1 MKRTI
6 LMASAVALMAGCGKT
21 ADAPKPLAPLTSGI
35 DRSHI
40 DAAVRPQDDLYRHL
54 NGKWLDSFEIPAD
67 KARYGS
73 FTKLS
78 DDAEANLK
86 AIIDSA
92 STATGSKAGSEAQQ
106 IGDLYKSFMAE
117 ATIEANGLKALDG
130 SLKSIAALPDAKA
143 VPATMATLT
152 LLGVGTPF
160 VPYVHQDNKDST
172 RYVVDLY
179 QYGLGLPD
187 RDYYLKDTEK
197 YVQTRTQYRAH
208 IEKMLGLAGDKDAA
222 AKAKAIF
229 GFETELAKLQWDKV
243 ENRDPL
249 KTYNKFELAKL
260 AELAPGFDF
269 TSWLA
274 AGSMAGK
281 VDYLIVSQPSYITG
295 MAKLLQSAPL
305 DTWKAYLQWRVI
317 SEYAPYLPKAFV
329 DESFA
334 FYGTALRGIPQNE
347 ARWKRGVALVE
358 SSVGEAL
365 GKLYV
370 EKHFPA
376 ENKARMETL
385 VSNLLAA
392 YKSSIDTLPWMSEAT
407 RKEAQAKLAKF
418 SPKIGYPV
426 RWKDYSKLVITP
438 DDLVGNVARARAV
451 SYQMEMAKLG
461 KPIDREE
468 WGMTPQTV
476 NAYYNPEKN
485 EIVFPAAILQP
496 PFFNAAAD
504 DAVNYGGIGAVIGHE
519 ISHGF
524 DDQGSQYDGDGNLR
538 QWFTEDDL
546 KNFKARTAALVA
558 QYAAYEP
565 VKGYH
570 VNGELTLGENVAD
583 LSGLAIAYK
592 AYKLSLGGKPA
603 PVIDGLTGDQRF
615 YLGWAQVWRG
625 KDREAEAIRRLTVD
639 PHSPPGIRGN
649 GSLVN
654 QAGFY
659 EAFEVKEGD
668 KMYLAPEARVSI
680 W

>member
-1 MKRTI
+1 
-6 LMASAVALMAGCGKT
+6 MASALALLAGCGKT
-21 ADAPKPLAPLTSGI
+21 AEAPKPAAPLTSGI
-35 DRSHI
+35 DGQYI

-54 NGKWLDSFEIPAD
+54 NGKWLDGFEIPAD
-67 KARYGS
+67 KARFGA

-86 AIIDSA
+86 AIIEAASA
-92 STATGSKAGSEAQQ
+92 ASNAKPGSETQQ
-106 IGDLYKSFMAE
+106 IGDLFKSFMNE
-117 ATIEANGLKALDG
+117 AKIEANGLKSLDEAL
-130 SLKSIAALPDAKA
+130 KNIAALPDSKA

-160 VPYVHQDNKDST
+160 VPFVHQDNKDST

-208 IEKMLGLAGDKDAA
+208 IEKMLGLTGDKAAA
-222 AKAKAIF
+222 AKADAIF
-229 GFETELAKLQWDKV
+229 AFENDLARLQWDKV
-243 ENRDPL
+243 ENRNPV
-249 KTYNKFELAKL
+249 KTYNKVELAKL
-260 AELAPGFDF
+260 SALAPGFDF
-269 TSWLA
+269 TAWLT
-274 AGSMAGK
+274 AGGMAGK
-281 VDYLIVSQPSYITG
+281 LDYLIISQPSYITG
-295 MAKLLQSAPL
+295 VAKLLRTAPL

-317 SEYAPYLPKAFV
+317 SEFAPYLPKAFV
-329 DESFA
+329 DENFA
-334 FYGTALRGIPQNE
+334 FYGTVLRGIPENRP
-347 ARWKRGVALVE
+347 RWKRGVELVE
-358 SSVGEAL
+358 GSVGEAL

-376 ENKARMETL
+376 DNKARMEVL
-385 VSNLLAA
+385 VKNLLAA
-392 YKSSIDTLPWMSEAT
+392 YKASVDTLPWMSEAT
-407 RKEAQAKLAKF
+407 KNEARAKLAKF

-426 RWKDYSKLVITP
+426 RWKDYSKLVIVP
-438 DDLVGNVARARAV
+438 DDLVGNVARAHAV
-451 SYQMEMAKLG
+451 SYQMEIAKLG

-468 WGMTPQTV
+468 WGITPQTV

-496 PFFNAAAD
+496 PFFDVAAD
-504 DAVNYGGIGAVIGHE
+504 DAANYGGIGAVIGHE

-524 DDQGSQYDGDGNLR
+524 DDQGGQYDGDGNLR

-565 VKGYH
+565 VAGYH
-570 VNGELTLGENVAD
+570 VNGELTLGENIAD

-592 AYKLSLGGKPA
+592 AYKLSLGGKEA

-615 YLGWAQVWRG
+615 YLGWAQIWRG
-625 KDREAEAIRRLTVD
+625 KDREPEAIRRLTVD
-639 PHSPPGIRGN
+639 PHSPPAVRGN

-659 EAFEVKEGD
+659 EAFNVKEGD
-668 KMYLAPEARVSI
+668 KMYLPPEARVSI

>member
-6 LMASAVALMAGCGKT
+6 LMASALALLAGCGKT
-21 ADAPKPLAPLTSGI
+21 AEAPKPVAPLSSGI
-35 DRSHI
+35 DGSHI
-40 DAAVRPQDDLYRHL
+40 DAAIRPQDDLYRHL
-54 NGKWLDSFEIPAD
+54 SGKWLESFEIPAD

-78 DDAEANLK
+78 DDSEANLK
-86 AIIDSA
+86 AIIEA
-92 STATGSKAGSEAQQ
+92 AAAIPEVKPGTEAQQ
-106 IGDLYKSFMAE
+106 IGDLFKSYLDEAKVEAVGLKPLAE
-117 ATIEANGLKALDG
+117 TLRTIEQMTDKAL
-130 SLKSIAALPDAKA
+130 
-143 VPATMATLT
+143 VPGTMATLSMI
-152 LLGVGTPF
+152 GVGSPF
-160 VPYVHQDNKDST
+160 VPFVHQDNKDST
-172 RYVVDLY
+172 KYIVDVY

-197 YVQTRTQYRAH
+197 YVQTRMQYQAH

-229 GFETELAKLQWDKV
+229 GFETELAKIQWDKV
-243 ENRDPL
+243 ENRDPV

-269 TSWLA
+269 SAWLA
-274 AGSMAGK
+274 AGGMTGK
-281 VDYLIVSQPSYITG
+281 LDYLIVSQPTYVTG
-295 MAKLLQSAPL
+295 VAKLLKSAPL
-305 DTWKAYLQWRVI
+305 ATWKAYFQWRVL
-317 SEYAPYLPKAFV
+317 SEFAPYLPKAFV
-329 DESFA
+329 DENFA
-334 FYGTALRGIPQNE
+334 FFGSALRGIPENRP
-347 ARWKRGVALVE
+347 RWKRGVELVE
-358 SSVGEAL
+358 GSIGEAL

-370 EKHFPA
+370 EKHFPPDS
-376 ENKARMETL
+376 KARMETL
-385 VSNLLAA
+385 VTNLQAA

-407 RKEAQAKLAKF
+407 KKEAQTKLAKF
-418 SPKIGYPV
+418 SPKIGYPSK
-426 RWKDYSKLVITP
+426 WKDYSKLIIAP
-438 DDLVGNVARARAV
+438 DDLIGNVARARAL
-451 SYQMEMAKLG
+451 SYQMELAKLG

-496 PFFNAAAD
+496 PFFTAAAD

-546 KNFKARTAALVA
+546 KNFKERTTALVA

-592 AYKLSLGGKPA
+592 AYKLSLGGKEA

-615 YLGWAQVWRG
+615 YLGWAQVWRS
-625 KDREAEAIRRLTVD
+625 KEREAETIRRLTVD
-639 PHSPPGIRGN
+639 PHSPPDVRGN
-649 GSLVN
+649 ATLVN

-659 EAFEVKEGD
+659 EAFGVKEGD
-668 KMYLAPEARVSI
+668 KMYVAPEARVSI